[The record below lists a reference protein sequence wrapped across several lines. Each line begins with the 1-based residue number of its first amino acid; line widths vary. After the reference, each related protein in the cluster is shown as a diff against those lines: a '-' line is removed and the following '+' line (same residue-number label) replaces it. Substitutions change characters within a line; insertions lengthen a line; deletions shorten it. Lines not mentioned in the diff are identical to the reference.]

1 MASKTNIRAQ
11 IHLLDLAARGSLGDE
26 YMYAVMNVMFASTP
40 GVVTIDSS
48 HVGVVVNGKNT
59 TDMEGLASLFAGV
72 SDEKVLVPINCNG
85 NHWCAIMIDL
95 STESIYT
102 YDPMSSSYAASVRA
116 VAHKLVGV
124 LPIPKDRYHHQSYAS
139 SIGIQTD
146 NYNCGI
152 YVLLAFEAFTGASDV
167 GYVNKQRLQL
177 LRYRYLCMSV

>member
-1 MASKTNIRAQ
+1 
-11 IHLLDLAARGSLGDE
+11 
-26 YMYAVMNVMFASTP
+26 MFASTP

-72 SDEKVLVPINCNG
+72 SDEKVLVPIICNG

-102 YDPMSSSYAASVRA
+102 YDPMSSSYAASARSI
-116 VAHKLVGV
+116 AHKLVWF
-124 LPIPKDRYHHQSYAS
+124 LPIPKDRYHHQSYVS

-167 GYVNKQRLQL
+167 GYVNKQRL
-177 LRYRYLCMSV
+177 